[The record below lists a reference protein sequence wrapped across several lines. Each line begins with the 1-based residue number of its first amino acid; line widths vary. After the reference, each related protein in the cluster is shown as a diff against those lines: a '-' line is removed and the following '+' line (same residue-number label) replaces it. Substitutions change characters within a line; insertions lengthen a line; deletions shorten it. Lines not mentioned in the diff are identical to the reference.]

1 MKSFLF
7 VNLIIVTARNHL
19 SQHLAKAIQTNWNP
33 PIGKNNMVKNTRT
46 KQNNHKTREIIIFKT
61 ERIRKFKFS
70 VDKHLVP
77 EYSKQY
83 CFLFSIFQGL

>member
-19 SQHLAKAIQTNWNP
+19 LQHLATAIQTNWNP

-46 KQNNHKTREIIIFKT
+46 KQNNHKTGGNYNI
-61 ERIRKFKFS
+61 
-70 VDKHLVP
+70 
-77 EYSKQY
+77 
-83 CFLFSIFQGL
+83 

>member
-33 PIGKNNMVKNTRT
+33 PIGKNNMVKNTPT
-46 KQNNHKTREIIIFKT
+46 KQNNHKTGGNYNILKDGKDQEIPIFSGQKPCT
-61 ERIRKFKFS
+61 R
-70 VDKHLVP
+70 VL
-77 EYSKQY
+77 
-83 CFLFSIFQGL
+83 